1 MAAILTVVL
10 ATTLGITAVSPEAP
24 LAAQIQAA
32 SVRLAVADGRGI
44 DYGSGTIVGVYGK
57 KGLIVT
63 CGHIFEHAGP
73 GASVAVILL
82 SSGSE
87 ERLPGR
93 VISFDKENDV
103 GLVSVDGLSG
113 ADAAGLAAPQYELR
127 PGDRVVVAGCEG
139 GRQSIELTNVVALD
153 RFAGG
158 ANVEVAAMPPD
169 GDSGGGLFNDRG
181 ELVAVCN
188 GREPIRGQGVY
199 AALPCILQEMKKNG
213 ITSVRDYLAHGAS
226 GDMAVSPPPSTAQT
240 ERPDPA
246 ALAAPLHVDPPA
258 SLRDS
263 GRDRAVTATNQRQPG
278 VEVVCIVRSTNAPA
292 SASRV
297 IILDGASPDFLNAL
311 EKERRRQQDAKHAA
325 GSLAPE

>member
-57 KGLIVT
+57 RRLIV
-63 CGHIFEHAGP
+63 HLRHVFEHAGP

-139 GRQSIELTNVVALD
+139 GRQWSSLPTSSRAWIALP
-153 RFAGG
+153 AGPTSRWRPCRPTG
-158 ANVEVAAMPPD
+158 AAGAGFSTTAANWSPCATA
-169 GDSGGGLFNDRG
+169 GSRS
-181 ELVAVCN
+181 A
-188 GREPIRGQGVY
+188 GQGVY

-213 ITSVRDYLAHGAS
+213 ITSVRDYLAQRIRRHGGFARPLQPRKPN
-226 GDMAVSPPPSTAQT
+226 GLIRRPLQRRSTST
-240 ERPDPA
+240 LRHRCGIPA
-246 ALAAPLHVDPPA
+246 
-258 SLRDS
+258 
-263 GRDRAVTATNQRQPG
+263 G
-278 VEVVCIVRSTNAPA
+278 IVRSPQRT
-292 SASRV
+292 SASRAWRWS
-297 IILDGASPDFLNAL
+297 ASCDRPT
-311 EKERRRQQDAKHAA
+311 RRHGQAA
-325 GSLAPE
+325 